1 MNIAKTNTPDPGQDT
16 MLHAQFRQNI
26 YPYYYPFI
34 PMDEQFRRVSDFLPE
49 YRDYY
54 WISNYGRLYNAN
66 SGYLCTPTINEAGYT
81 LFNLR
86 RTEEAIASGK
96 PRDSYIGAHILVCT
110 CFVGPKPGP
119 KYQVNHRDFRR
130 SNNYYQNLEW
140 TTPQENL
147 DYSRLAPTLSMGIG
161 YTSPAFGIGLGYNYT
176 FANDSINGGY
186 IGVHTPVLM
195 VNALNN
201 NLRIAVPIQV
211 AVKDYDYSFAK
222 VTYTGVA
229 FDNIQLRYYT
239 GIDAF
244 NAIRL
249 YFYYRNSSVKAN
261 DSDYSAVSE
270 AFGFQARFY
279 FLNTQIGNVT
289 VNPYLKVAY
298 NTALQ
303 GDHVGD
309 YTAETFASPI
319 TVNDGTTKFKQSDFY
334 EANAYNVTAAAVLGI
349 TANSD
354 IVSLYVEPSLGYTAS
369 AGGKEKGAVT
379 DPTVTHKLYWGA
391 YTELY
396 IRPTQDLEWYFE
408 MDVNNGGEKQ
418 LSNIPVYFET
428 TTGIT
433 WYLPAF
439 DGAQ

>member
-1 MNIAKTNTPDPGQDT
+1 MKKVLLTAMALLTIASASVFGMYGRGDSWIDFLVHGN
-16 MLHAQFRQNI
+16 QFRARMDQLGFVLGNGTIKGTVGFRANAINLGNLGNI
-26 YPYYYPFI
+26 LSGSTGNVKL
-34 PMDEQFRRVSDFLPE
+34 DST
-49 YRDYY
+49 
-54 WISNYGRLYNAN
+54 ISA
-66 SGYLCTPTINEAGYT
+66 
-81 LFNLR
+81 
-86 RTEEAIASGK
+86 
-96 PRDSYIGAHILVCT
+96 
-110 CFVGPKPGP
+110 
-119 KYQVNHRDFRR
+119 
-130 SNNYYQNLEW
+130 
-140 TTPQENL
+140 
-147 DYSRLAPTLSMGIG
+147 GIG
-161 YTSPAFGIGLGYNYT
+161 YTSEMIGIGLGYNYT
-176 FANDSINGGY
+176 FATDSINGGY

-201 NLRIAVPIQV
+201 NLRISIPIQV
-211 AVKDYDYSFAK
+211 AVKDYNNLFDVNK

-249 YFYYRNSSVKAN
+249 YFYYRNSTIKDKN
-261 DSDYSAVSE
+261 SDNTATSE
-270 AFGFQARFY
+270 IFGFQARFY

-309 YTAETFASPI
+309 YTAETFAFASSI
-319 TVNDGTTKFKQSDFY
+319 IVNNGTTKFKQSDYY

-369 AGGKEKGAVT
+369 YEGKQKGAAV
-379 DPTVTHKLYWGA
+379 DPKVQHSLAWGA

-396 IRPTQDLEWYFE
+396 IRPVQDLEWYFE
-408 MDVNNGGEKQ
+408 MDVNNGGTKQ
-418 LSNIPVYFET
+418 NSSIPVYFET